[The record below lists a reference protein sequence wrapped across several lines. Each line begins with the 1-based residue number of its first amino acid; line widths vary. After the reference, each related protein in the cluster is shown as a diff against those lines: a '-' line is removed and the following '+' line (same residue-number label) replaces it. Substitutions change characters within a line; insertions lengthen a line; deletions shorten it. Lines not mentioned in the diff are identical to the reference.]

1 MSRRTKHD
9 LIQKELMRL
18 LCGANSCTLERV
30 HLDSSMMTERERKAY
45 KERLRRLLR
54 GTGVFYDGVGLQDT
68 RALNVRWV
76 TLDGTVVTHRYDAI
90 MDMIR
95 RGYTDEQIGEHFRWC
110 KPDVLIPY
118 RKAVAGTLTT
128 GLYSDRGG
136 IPTDGIAKRRRGR
149 YDKRKER
156 TDEFEAVD
164 LNWLK
169 S

>member
-1 MSRRTKHD
+1 MSERVKHD
-9 LIQKELMRL
+9 RIQRELMRL
-18 LCGANSCTLERV
+18 LCGADSCTLERINI
-30 HLDSSMMTERERKAY
+30 DSSMMTERERKAY
-45 KERLRRLLR
+45 RERLRRLLR
-54 GTGVFYDGVGLQDT
+54 GTGVFYDGIGLQDT
-68 RALNVRWV
+68 RALRVRWT

-95 RGYTDEQIGEHFRWC
+95 RGYTDEQIGKHFSWC

-128 GLYSDRGG
+128 GLYSEREGN
-136 IPTDGIAKRRRGR
+136 PTDGFTKRHT
-149 YDKRKER
+149 KRKER

>member
-1 MSRRTKHD
+1 MSRRNKR
-9 LIQKELMRL
+9 ELMRL
-18 LCGANSCTLERV
+18 L
-30 HLDSSMMTERERKAY
+30 
-45 KERLRRLLR
+45 LR
-54 GTGVFYDGVGLQDT
+54 GAGALYEGDDPQAA

-90 MDMIR
+90 LDMIR
-95 RGYTDEQIGEHFRWC
+95 RGYTDEQIGKRFRGC
-110 KPDVLIPY
+110 RPDVLIPY

-128 GLYSDRGG
+128 GLYSERGG
-136 IPTDGIAKRRRGR
+136 SPTDGVTKRRI
-149 YDKRKER
+149 KRKER

>member
-1 MSRRTKHD
+1 MSERVKHD
-9 LIQKELMRL
+9 RIQRELMRL
-18 LCGANSCTLERV
+18 LCGADSCTLEHPRPNF
-30 HLDSSMMTERERKAY
+30 DMTERERKAY
-45 KERLRRLLR
+45 RERLRRLLR

-95 RGYTDEQIGEHFRWC
+95 RGYTDEQIGERFRWC

-128 GLYSDRGG
+128 GLYSERGG
-136 IPTDGIAKRRRGR
+136 SPTDGIAKRRRGR
-149 YDKRKER
+149 YTKRKER

>member
-9 LIQKELMRL
+9 RIQKELMRL
-18 LCGANSCTLERV
+18 LCGANSCTLE
-30 HLDSSMMTERERKAY
+30 HIQPDSSMTERERKAY

-128 GLYSDRGG
+128 GLYSERGG
-136 IPTDGIAKRRRGR
+136 NPTDGIAKRRRGR

>member
-1 MSRRTKHD
+1 MSERVKHD
-9 LIQKELMRL
+9 RIQRELMRL
-18 LCGANSCTLERV
+18 LCGADSCTLERI
-30 HLDSSMMTERERKAY
+30 HPGSSLTERERKAY
-45 KERLRRLLR
+45 RERLRRLLR
-54 GTGVFYDGVGLQDT
+54 GTGAFYDGIGLQDT
-68 RALNVRWV
+68 RALRVRWT

-95 RGYTDEQIGEHFRWC
+95 RGYTDEQIGKHFSWC

-128 GLYSDRGG
+128 GLYSEREGN
-136 IPTDGIAKRRRGR
+136 PTDGVAKRGR
-149 YDKRKER
+149 DRCYKRKER
-156 TDEFEAVD
+156 TDELEAVD

>member
-1 MSRRTKHD
+1 MSERVKHD
-9 LIQKELMRL
+9 RIQRELMRL
-18 LCGANSCTLERV
+18 LCGADSCTVER
-30 HLDSSMMTERERKAY
+30 LRPDFDMTERERKAY
-45 KERLRRLLR
+45 RERLRRLLR
-54 GTGVFYDGVGLQDT
+54 GTGVFYDGIGLQDT
-68 RALNVRWV
+68 RALRVRWT

-95 RGYTDEQIGEHFRWC
+95 RGYTDEQIGKHFSWC

-128 GLYSDRGG
+128 GLYSEREGS
-136 IPTDGIAKRRRGR
+136 PTDGIAKRRRGC

-156 TDEFEAVD
+156 TDEFETVD

>member
-1 MSRRTKHD
+1 MSERVKHD
-9 LIQKELMRL
+9 RIQRELMRL
-18 LCGANSCTLERV
+18 LCGADSCTLERI
-30 HLDSSMMTERERKAY
+30 HLDSSMLTERERKAY

-95 RGYTDEQIGEHFRWC
+95 RGYTDEQIGKHFSWC

-128 GLYSDRGG
+128 GLYSEREGN
-136 IPTDGIAKRRRGR
+136 PTDGIAKRRHT
-149 YDKRKER
+149 KRKER

>member
-1 MSRRTKHD
+1 MIPVSRRTKPD

-18 LCGANSCTLERV
+18 LCGANSCTLERI
-30 HLDSSMMTERERKAY
+30 HPDSSMTERERKAY
-45 KERLRRLLR
+45 RERLRRLLR

-76 TLDGTVVTHRYDAI
+76 TLDGTVATHRYDAI

-128 GLYSDRGG
+128 GLYSERGG
-136 IPTDGIAKRRRGR
+136 SPTDGIAKRRHT
-149 YDKRKER
+149 KRKER

>member
-1 MSRRTKHD
+1 MSERVKHD
-9 LIQKELMRL
+9 RIQKELMRL
-18 LCGANSCTLERV
+18 LCGANSCTLE
-30 HLDSSMMTERERKAY
+30 HIHPDSSMTERERKAY

-54 GTGVFYDGVGLQDT
+54 GTGVFYDGVGLQDR

-95 RGYTDEQIGEHFRWC
+95 RGYTDEQIGKHFSWC

-128 GLYSDRGG
+128 GLYSERGG
-136 IPTDGIAKRRRGR
+136 NPTDGIAKRHT
-149 YDKRKER
+149 KRKER
-156 TDEFEAVD
+156 TDEFETVD

>member
-18 LCGANSCTLERV
+18 LCGANSCTLERI
-30 HLDSSMMTERERKAY
+30 HLDSNMMTERERKAY

-54 GTGVFYDGVGLQDT
+54 GTGVFYDGIGLQDT

-128 GLYSDRGG
+128 GLYSERGG
-136 IPTDGIAKRRRGR
+136 IPTDGITKRRST
-149 YDKRKER
+149 KRKER
-156 TDEFEAVD
+156 TNEFEAVD